1 MVQQTQ
7 QPMAGT
13 AKRARVEEEEEEEEE
28 VDSSPE
34 EELDL
39 DNLKAYSTPDILICG
54 NCRCQNY
61 S

>member
-13 AKRARVEEEEEEEEE
+13 PKRARVEEEEEEEEE

-39 DNLKAYSTPDILICG
+39 DNLKTYSTPDILICG
-54 NCRCQNY
+54 NCR
-61 S
+61 